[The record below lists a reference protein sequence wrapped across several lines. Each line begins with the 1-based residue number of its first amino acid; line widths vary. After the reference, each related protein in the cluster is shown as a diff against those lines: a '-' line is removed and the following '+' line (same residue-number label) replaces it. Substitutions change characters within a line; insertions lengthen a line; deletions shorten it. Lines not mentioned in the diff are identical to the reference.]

1 MIKHFNTAMSTGA
14 SSGASGKKGTGMG
27 TFVMIALLAVGG
39 YFAYRYIQRRNQLV
53 VVENED

>member
-1 MIKHFNTAMSTGA
+1 MIKHFNTAMSAGA
-14 SSGASGKKGTGMG
+14 SSGASKKGSGMG

>member
-1 MIKHFNTAMSTGA
+1 MIKHFNTAMSAGASTGA
-14 SSGASGKKGTGMG
+14 GKKGTGMG